1 MQYKQRSFG
10 WDAEMHNWL
19 LRKLDFAGLSQ
30 SRTVTNVLLNLSLE
44 AGRTQSMNQ
53 WVKQSSK
60 ILTSSKIV
68 YVHFSQIKI
77 KLCLFSLRL
86 IWWNVAASH
95 VDVPPYVWGIK
106 LGNNVKQKKQVRTLV
121 DTADSPCHSGPPRC
135 EENRKDNRV
144 AWLGLKTNQHSLG
157 VWVSLVTMYFY
168 YLQQPH
174 PICILMIMRNMK

>member
-1 MQYKQRSFG
+1 
-10 WDAEMHNWL
+10 MHNWL

-121 DTADSPCHSGPPRC
+121 DTADSPRHSGPPRC

-157 VWVSLVTMYFY
+157 VWVSLVTMYY